1 MLLSLRQK
9 DIGKAYVKRLAAQM
23 ASHSSSPNPPKRVR
37 VDPVVAEDD
46 DFQAYLANMAKVDDE
61 VERQEDDVIN
71 TALLHFEAGNPPPE
85 VIRRAIHVVS
95 ALPTTQASVERLFS
109 ALKLLSTDRR
119 TRIQNDILNSILF
132 LRCNKLV
139 WDFPKIR

>member
-46 DFQAYLANMAKVDDE
+46 DFEAYLANMAKVDDE

-85 VIRRAIHVVS
+85 VIRRAIMSS
-95 ALPTTQASVERLFS
+95 APCLPPRRQWKDYFQPSNFCRLIEERGYKMTF
-109 ALKLLSTDRR
+109 
-119 TRIQNDILNSILF
+119 
-132 LRCNKLV
+132 
-139 WDFPKIR
+139 